1 MTIFALNKI
10 SKLVLYNNNC
20 YITHS
25 NWRLF

>member
-10 SKLVLYNNNC
+10 SKLVLYNNNR

-25 NWRLF
+25 N

>member
-10 SKLVLYNNNC
+10 SKLVLYNNNS

-25 NWRLF
+25 N